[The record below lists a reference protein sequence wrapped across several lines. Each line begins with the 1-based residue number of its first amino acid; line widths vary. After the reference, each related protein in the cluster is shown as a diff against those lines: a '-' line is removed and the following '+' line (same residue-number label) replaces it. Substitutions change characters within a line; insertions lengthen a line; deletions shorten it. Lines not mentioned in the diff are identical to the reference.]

1 MAVVVVDVVE
11 RIIRRLGGEEKRR
24 ERERRSRSRAHDKMG
39 VGGSEVKCREES
51 VERREEWSV
60 ASRRAGEENIRRVR
74 SRNRTEQNS

>member
-1 MAVVVVDVVE
+1 MVVVEEVVE
-11 RIIRRLGGEEKRR
+11 RIIRRLEGGEEKRR